1 MRFADIDAV
10 TVDAYGTLL
19 TLRDPVPALA
29 AALSKHGVDRERA
42 DVERAF
48 RAEVVYYA
56 ANKLA
61 ARDRGALVELRRACA
76 AVFLEAAGASLP
88 VAAFEPDFTASL
100 VFEPLPGAVEA
111 LERLRGRGL
120 PLALVA
126 NWDTSLRDH
135 LRDHRLDAYFT
146 AVVISAEVGAAKP
159 DPKPF
164 LLAVEALGV
173 SPDRT
178 VHVGDSEDD
187 EAGARAA
194 GLLFAWAPLAEAVGQ
209 WS

>member
-29 AALSKHGVDRERA
+29 AALREHGVKREP
-42 DVERAF
+42 VEVARAF
-48 RAEVVYYA
+48 RAEVEYYTA
-56 ANKLA
+56 SKL
-61 ARDRGALVELRRACA
+61 GAGDWNSLLELRRACT
-76 AVFLEAAGASLP
+76 AVFLEAADAPLD
-88 VAAFEPDFTASL
+88 ATAFEPAFTASL

-111 LERLRGRGL
+111 LETLSAQRL
-120 PLALVA
+120 PLAVIA
-126 NWDTSLRDH
+126 NWDVSLHDH
-135 LRDHRLDAYFT
+135 LRDQRLDRYFA

-164 LLAVEALGV
+164 LLALETLGV
-173 SPDRT
+173 APERA
-178 VHVGDSEDD
+178 VHVGDSDDD
-187 EAGARAA
+187 EQGARAA
-194 GLLFAWAPLAEAVGQ
+194 GLRFAWAPLAEAVAQ

>member
-29 AALSKHGVDRERA
+29 AALSKHGIERQ
-42 DVERAF
+42 
-48 RAEVVYYA
+48 RAEVEQAFRVEVEYYT
-56 ANKLA
+56 ANKLG
-61 ARDRGALVELRRACA
+61 ARDRDALVELRRACA
-76 AVFLEAAGASLP
+76 AVFLEAVDAPLGA
-88 VAAFEPDFTASL
+88 AAFEPDFTAAL
-100 VFEPLPGAVEA
+100 VFEPLPGAVDA
-111 LERLRGRGL
+111 LETLRARGL

-126 NWDTSLRDH
+126 NWDTSLREH
-135 LRDHRLDAYFT
+135 LRDHRLDPYFA

-164 LLAVEALGV
+164 LIAVDALGV
-173 SPDRT
+173 PPKRT
-178 VHVGDSEDD
+178 VHVGDSADD
-187 EAGARAA
+187 EQGARAA
-194 GLLFAWAPLAEAVGQ
+194 GLRFAWAPLAEAVAQ